1 MNLKREMSK
10 IATKIDK
17 LGDSF
22 DKENLRLSNRN
33 LVLLRKE
40 DDSVEIAVIAN
51 SKTKRWIKNNL
62 NIDVNGEQYNK
73 VAYTIYGETI
83 KLEQRATTEID
94 KVAYSSYF
102 QNREVTALF
111 DYSNNSN
118 RLFWT
123 IEKLNALD
131 SFKADDKLNI
141 VNLIAL
147 QDKLNEEIKNKKLA
161 KEKKEDKEEDNEL
174 EM

>member
-1 MNLKREMSK
+1 MKLKRKMSK
-10 IATKIDK
+10 IATIIDK

-33 LVLLRKE
+33 LVLLRKK
-40 DDSVEIAVIAN
+40 DDSVVIAVIAN

-62 NIDVNGEQYNK
+62 DIDVSSEQYDK

-83 KLEQRATTEID
+83 KLERRAT
-94 KVAYSSYF
+94 V
-102 QNREVTALF
+102 ALF

-118 RLFWT
+118 RLFCT

-131 SFKADDKLNI
+131 SFKADDKFNI
-141 VNLIAL
+141 VNLIVL

-161 KEKKEDKEEDNEL
+161 KAKRSKDPSTVYEDIIIDYLDEL

>member
-1 MNLKREMSK
+1 MSK

-62 NIDVNGEQYNK
+62 DIDVSSEQYNK
-73 VAYTIYGETI
+73 VAYTINGETI
-83 KLEQRATTEID
+83 KFEKRAT
-94 KVAYSSYF
+94 V
-102 QNREVTALF
+102 ALF

-131 SFKADDKLNI
+131 SFKADDKFNI
-141 VNLIAL
+141 VNLIVL

-161 KEKKEDKEEDNEL
+161 KAKRSKEPSTVYEDIIIDYLDEL

>member
-1 MNLKREMSK
+1 MKLKRKMSK
-10 IATKIDK
+10 IATIIDK

-40 DDSVEIAVIAN
+40 DDSVVIAVIAN

-62 NIDVNGEQYNK
+62 DIDVSSEQYDK
-73 VAYTIYGETI
+73 VAYTINGETI
-83 KLEQRATTEID
+83 KLEKRAT
-94 KVAYSSYF
+94 VS
-102 QNREVTALF
+102 LF

-131 SFKADDKLNI
+131 SFKADDKFNI
-141 VNLIAL
+141 VNLIVL

-161 KEKKEDKEEDNEL
+161 KAKRSKDPSTVYEDIIIDYLDEL

>member
-1 MNLKREMSK
+1 MNLKREMNK

-22 DKENLRLSNRN
+22 DKENLRLSNRS

-62 NIDVNGEQYNK
+62 DVDVDSELYNK
-73 VAYTIYGETI
+73 VAYTIYGEPV
-83 KLEQRATTEID
+83 KLEQRATTKID

-102 QNREVTALF
+102 QNREVVALF

-123 IEKLNALD
+123 IEKLSTLD

-141 VNLIAL
+141 INLIVL

-161 KEKKEDKEEDNEL
+161 KEEKKDEEENEL